1 MFPALVSLIEN
12 VGFDGTGLHKSRSN
26 VYNLDSNKRIIK
38 FKHTSKIYNNKENLL
53 KVSYFLKKELNF
65 FNKIKNIEK

>member
-1 MFPALVSLIEN
+1 MFPTLSLVEN

-53 KVSYFLKKELNF
+53 KVSYLFLKKELNF
-65 FNKIKNIEK
+65 